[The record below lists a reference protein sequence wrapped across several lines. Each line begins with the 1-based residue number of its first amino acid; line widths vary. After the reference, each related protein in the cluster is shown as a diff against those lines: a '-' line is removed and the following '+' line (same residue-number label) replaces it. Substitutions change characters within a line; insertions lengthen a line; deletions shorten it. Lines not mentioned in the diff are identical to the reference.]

1 MIDWLINNW
10 VVLVVLVCVVVFI
23 IWFIYNFVTAPAGSQ
38 LAKVKEWL
46 LLAVVNAEK
55 ELGGGT
61 GVLKL
66 RYVYDS
72 FISKFPFTS
81 KIISFDTFSNLVD
94 KALEKMKQLLQS
106 NQKVEAYVEG
116 TQDGVEGE

>member
-10 VVLVVLVCVVVFI
+10 VILVVLVCIVIFV
-23 IWFIYNFVTAPAGSQ
+23 IWFVYNFITAPAGSQ

-46 LLAVVNAEK
+46 LLAVVEAEK
-55 ELGGGT
+55 QLGGGT
-61 GVLKL
+61 GALKL
-66 RYVYDS
+66 RYVYDW
-72 FISKFPFTS
+72 FISKFPFTA
-81 KIISFDTFSNLVD
+81 KILSFSTFSKLVD
-94 KALEKMKQLLQS
+94 AALDKMKHLLQT